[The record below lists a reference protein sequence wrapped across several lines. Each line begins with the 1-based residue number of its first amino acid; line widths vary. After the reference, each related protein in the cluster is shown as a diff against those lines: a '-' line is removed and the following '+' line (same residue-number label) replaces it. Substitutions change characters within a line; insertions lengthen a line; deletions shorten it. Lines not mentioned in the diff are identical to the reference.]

1 MFYTMTQYG
10 RCWNRM
16 EAIVESGGRKQN
28 IVQNS
33 MERNGDYWKLLVS
46 YRSWA
51 RLAPTLT
58 HITMCDP
65 VISGAEDDVMS
76 SLSV

>member
-1 MFYTMTQYG
+1 
-10 RCWNRM
+10 
-16 EAIVESGGRKQN
+16 
-28 IVQNS
+28 
-33 MERNGDYWKLLVS
+33 MERNGDYWKLLVL

-51 RLAPTLT
+51 WLAPTLT
-58 HITMCDP
+58 HITMRDP